1 MHMFPFTLPLLGKK
15 SATSPSLVIDDDG
28 VHRYRNG
35 ELLEEA
41 RWASIDKIAIMT
53 TDEGPFAEDFYWLLT
68 QSDGHG
74 CAVPGG
80 LAQEHGLLDAL
91 QARYGEAFDNERVI
105 EASGCTDNASFLC
118 WEGSDPKGAAPVS

>member
-1 MHMFPFTLPLLGKK
+1 MFPFALPLLGRK

-35 ELLEEA
+35 KLLEEA
-41 RWASIDKIAIMT
+41 CWSNIDKIAIIT
-53 TDEGPFAEDFYWLLT
+53 TDEGPFAEDFHWLLF

-80 LAQEHGLLDAL
+80 LAQEHRLLDAL

-118 WEGSDPKGAAPVS
+118 WERPGAKDAAPDS

>member
-1 MHMFPFTLPLLGKK
+1 MFPFSLPLTANTT
-15 SATSPSLVIDDDG
+15 ATTPSLVIDDDG

-53 TDEGPFAEDFYWLLT
+53 TDEGPFAEDFYWMLF

-74 CAVPGG
+74 CAVPGD
-80 LAQEHGLLDAL
+80 LAQKYRLLDAL

-105 EASGCTDNASFLC
+105 EASGCTDNATFLC
-118 WEGSDPKGAAPVS
+118 WERSGAKDAAPVS